1 MSEENLPTSQITEN
15 RIEQGEDLAI
25 DALLHSV
32 YSAQLNVVNIR
43 PKIQHKPTR
52 QSYLS
57 GWSALAAVLVVLC
70 VIGYFIYPQFLP
82 TPRNLTVVSV
92 TGSAEYGQEAATK
105 TARIG
110 DIISVGEMLMTGADS
125 SLELSYPD
133 GTSVYLGSKS
143 ILTNA
148 ESVGSSK
155 SKSLTLDA
163 GNLKISAVK
172 QEEGSPLYVSS
183 PYAIMEVV
191 GTIFNVNLRNGF
203 TELSVDEGQV
213 DIQRP
218 DGTKLLQ
225 VQEKQIARMGP
236 NISTV
241 ETNDLSGKPVITGF
255 TLIATSTG
263 EVVPKYDHITKEAT
277 LALSDLPRGGV
288 NIRVNT
294 KGEIKHLLIK
304 DSGANKK
311 TRIEK
316 IAPYS
321 IGYDQVHINGRYGR
335 VSLKPGS
342 RKITVTPFDQS
353 EQAGEP
359 VTLNLQIVK

>member
-225 VQEKQIARMGP
+225 VQEKQIAR
-236 NISTV
+236 
-241 ETNDLSGKPVITGF
+241 
-255 TLIATSTG
+255 STG
-263 EVVPKYDHITKEAT
+263 EVVPKYNHITKEAT
-277 LALSDLPRGGV
+277 LVLSDLPRGGV

-321 IGYDQVHINGRYGR
+321 IGYDQVHINGRY
-335 VSLKPGS
+335 L
-342 RKITVTPFDQS
+342 
-353 EQAGEP
+353 
-359 VTLNLQIVK
+359 LIVK